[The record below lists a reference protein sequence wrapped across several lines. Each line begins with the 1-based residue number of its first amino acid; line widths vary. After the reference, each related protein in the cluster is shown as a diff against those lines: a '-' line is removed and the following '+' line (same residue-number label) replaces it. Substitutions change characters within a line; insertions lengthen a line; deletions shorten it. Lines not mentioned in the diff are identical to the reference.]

1 MGWGFPQVLSL
12 QPLGPDLLCVAVFS
26 VLAEAGSF
34 LRVLGLVF
42 LKSKGIYASAIN
54 TLHT

>member
-34 LRVLGLVF
+34 LRVLGFVF